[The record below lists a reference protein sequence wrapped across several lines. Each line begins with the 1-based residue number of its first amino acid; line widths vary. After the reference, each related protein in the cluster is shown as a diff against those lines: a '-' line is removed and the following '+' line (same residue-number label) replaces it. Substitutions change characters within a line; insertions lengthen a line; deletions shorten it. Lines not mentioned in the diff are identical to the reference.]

1 MRTGVVDRDI
11 WNITVWYNPK
21 EKKYYYR
28 LLTSICFDK
37 PGFRNR
43 YGHELI
49 LLIPVYKDLIK
60 QHNTSFFIKIL
71 RKVISLLTRL
81 DNKLTK

>member
-11 WNITVWYNPK
+11 WTIAIWYNPK
-21 EKKYYYR
+21 EESYYYK
-28 LLTSICFDK
+28 LLTSICFET
-37 PGFRNR
+37 PGFVNR
-43 YGHELI
+43 YGHELV
-49 LLIPVYKDLIK
+49 LVIPVYKDLIK
-60 QHNTSFFIKIL
+60 QHNAPFFIKIL